1 MWGFGARNVEPSGLV
16 AWMFGIFNMYVS
28 IFISLIKI
36 HLDKLGTLVS
46 FMHDIIGI
54 IFL

>member
-1 MWGFGARNVEPSGLV
+1 MV
-16 AWMFGIFNMYVS
+16 GIFRMYLS
-28 IFISLIKI
+28 IFISSIKI

-46 FMHDIIGI
+46 CMRDIIGI